1 MAFDP
6 AEQGSGV
13 ARTRIVRALSWRWP
27 RERLLF
33 TTGCRVDRLPGRFEY
48 ILGVLGRMHCL
59 GASCVNDPVYRDREA
74 VLGITKARLIYQT
87 RGRQGMLLRGAAA
100 GLGALAALVL
110 SLGHV
115 AGFVLLLACAGAMWF
130 CARIAESFGMGSG
143 CIEFHRIRRLDRREQ
158 RIEGVGQWGT
168 VYRLRIPDESDFQ
181 MIAAVV
187 AAGPSA
193 SAA

>member
-6 AEQGSGV
+6 AERGNGA

-33 TTGCRVDRLPGRFEY
+33 TTVCRVDRLPGRFEY
-48 ILGVLGRMHCL
+48 VLGILGRMHCL
-59 GASCVNDPVYRDREA
+59 GGTCGNDPVYRDREA

-87 RGRQGMLLRGAAA
+87 RGRQGMILRSAAV
-100 GLGALAALVL
+100 GLGAVAAVVL

-115 AGFVLLLACAGAMWF
+115 GGFVLLLACAAAVWF
-130 CARIAESFGMGSG
+130 CARVAESFGMGSG
-143 CIEFHRIRRLDRREQ
+143 SLEFNRVRQLDRQEQ

-168 VYRLRIPDESDFQ
+168 VYRLRIPDESDFRL
-181 MIAAVV
+181 IAAVV

-193 SAA
+193 A